1 MTAQMMDVYRILHGV
16 SIPLWRRSGLSQ
28 EVLMSQQHNAEV
40 FRTVMEEAFGK
51 GNVAA
56 LDGLFAPDAKEH
68 QFGMPPTVEGLKGSI
83 ISLRA
88 AFPDLTLTVEE
99 VVTDGDTVWG
109 RATARGT
116 HLGPFMGMTP
126 SNKKFAIQVFDMCKF
141 DNGRIVEH
149 WGVPDRFA
157 LMAQLGAL
165 PRQGQGTQEE
175 QAGQS
180 RTLETHA
187 AQSRSS
193 R

>member
-1 MTAQMMDVYRILHGV
+1 
-16 SIPLWRRSGLSQ
+16 
-28 EVLMSQQHNAEV
+28 MSHQHNAEV

-56 LDGLFAPDAKEH
+56 LDGVFASDAKEH
-68 QFGMPPTVEGLKGSI
+68 QFGMPPTVEGLKGSLM
-83 ISLRA
+83 SLRA

-99 VVTDGDTVWG
+99 VVTDGDMVWG

-116 HLGPFMGMTP
+116 HQGPFMGMAPT
-126 SNKKFAIQVFDMCKF
+126 NKQFSIQVFDMCRF

-165 PRQGQGTQEE
+165 PRQGQGTKQGQPE
-175 QAGQS
+175 QPGRPAQMQAEQS
-180 RTLETHA
+180 RTQEAQA
-187 AQSRSS
+187 ASTAQTQARSS
-193 R
+193 S

>member
-1 MTAQMMDVYRILHGV
+1 
-16 SIPLWRRSGLSQ
+16 
-28 EVLMSQQHNAEV
+28 MSQQHNAEV
-40 FRTVMEEAFGK
+40 FRTVMQEAFGK

-56 LDGLFAPDAKEH
+56 LDGLFASDAKEH

-83 ISLRA
+83 MGLRS

-99 VVTDGDTVWG
+99 VVIDGDMVWG

-165 PRQGQGTQEE
+165 PRQGQGTQR
-175 QAGQS
+175 S
-180 RTLETHA
+180 RPGNRAPQKPT
-187 AQSRSS
+187 QPSRDPHNKDGSNADS
-193 R
+193 

>member
-1 MTAQMMDVYRILHGV
+1 
-16 SIPLWRRSGLSQ
+16 
-28 EVLMSQQHNAEV
+28 MSHQRNSEV

-56 LDGLFAPDAKEH
+56 LDGLFASDAREH

-83 ISLRA
+83 MSLRA

-99 VVTDGDTVWG
+99 IVTDGDMVWG

-116 HLGPFMGMTP
+116 HRGPFMGIAPT
-126 SNKKFAIQVFDMCKF
+126 NREFAIQVFDLCRF

-165 PRQGQGTQEE
+165 PRQGRGTKQGQPERPAQTQD
-175 QAGQS
+175 
-180 RTLETHA
+180 
-187 AQSRSS
+187 
-193 R
+193 